1 MRRGLHGRGAL
12 FDTEPPGLA
21 PRLVGLRPFQH
32 GPSPCEHPKE
42 LPFVV
47 FAGARGLGK
56 SAVLAELRAAYEG
69 RTPLAL
75 IDCEADRFAGPPAGQ
90 PHEVWSPV
98 AQALVTIAEQLA
110 EPVAD
115 AGRIPFPRLAA
126 GLLAVAA
133 GGWNDRD
140 VPRARREAERIL
152 LLNDTGSWVGSPTS
166 RWVGRVSA
174 RLTDPLT
181 GPLPGTGTGTGTGPV
196 VEPVVEAALETF
208 SEGVSPTHRRLRK
221 AAAWYRDH
229 PNADGNPK
237 LGLLLLS
244 GHFRAGGD
252 LRTHAEGHLVRA
264 LLADLDDA
272 YGGALPRG
280 NRLGRPVVLVDNAQS
295 APGVGLIGAVLRDR
309 AGGIADRVAF
319 FAGLRG
325 HGHPALRN
333 ATRRTLSELVRAS
346 GWEPGGTASSRALL
360 VPLSP
365 LSPDDTP
372 RVVEAAC
379 RGLAVPSRLPGAA
392 HRLTGGSPLGT
403 ALFAESARQNLPRGA
418 GTPGELLTADLVPQ
432 ETYEASEKR
441 EAYRAHEVHEAREKR
456 AAYGA
461 HEVHEVREKR
471 AACDG
476 RPAYRE
482 LLDRL
487 IPDGRRDELAL
498 LAVAHDRESACALAA
513 ARLPGDFGA
522 VGVLALE
529 ARLAEEGLPTVP
541 GQFVGDPFLRALLLL
556 GLHRREPDHAT
567 WKAAHRTL
575 VAHYTDIP
583 AAPDGT
589 ADGSGNGPRCAE
601 QRILYR
607 LHHELALGAAEPAVT
622 WLRDAF
628 AHHDTKAWL
637 RALVFLASAP
647 YHPTPAPDG
656 YGGATSDARTRVALG
671 RVGGG
676 PPPPEGAD
684 TALHLRI
691 RRLLYGIWQ
700 VTDPLALP
708 DPVVAERLRS
718 ELGQLSRLRTTDVEP
733 LLRASVHWPEDA
745 LSGRPLRGGQ
755 TPA

>member
-1 MRRGLHGRGAL
+1 MRRRLYGRGAL

-32 GPSPCEHPKE
+32 GPSPCEHPRE

-75 IDCEADRFAGPPAGQ
+75 IDCEADRFAGPPAGR

-115 AGRIPFPRLAA
+115 AGRIPFPRLAT

-140 VPRARREAERIL
+140 MPRARREAERIL
-152 LLNDTGSWVGSPTS
+152 LLNDTGSWAGGHTS

-181 GPLPGTGTGTGTGPV
+181 GPLPGTGPV

-252 LRTHAEGHLVRA
+252 PRTHAEGHLVRA

-272 YGGALPRG
+272 YGGPLPRA
-280 NRLGRPVVLVDNAQS
+280 NRPGRPVVLIDNAQS
-295 APGVGLIGAVLRDR
+295 APGIGLIGAVLRDR

-333 ATRRTLSELVRAS
+333 ATRSTLSALARTS

-392 HRLTGGSPLGT
+392 HRLTLGSPLGT
-403 ALFAESARQNLPRGA
+403 TLFAESARQNLSRGA

-432 ETYEASEKR
+432 EAD
-441 EAYRAHEVHEAREKR
+441 
-456 AAYGA
+456 GA
-461 HEVHEVREKR
+461 HETDEVDEAEEKRGVRE
-471 AACDG
+471 G

-487 IPDGRRDELAL
+487 TPDGGRDELAL

-513 ARLPGDFGA
+513 ARLPADFGA

-556 GLHRREPDHAT
+556 GLHRREPDHGT

-583 AAPDGT
+583 AAPDGLR
-589 ADGSGNGPRCAE
+589 DGPGDGPGSKE

-607 LHHELALGAAEPAVT
+607 LLHEMALGATEPAVT
-622 WLRDAF
+622 HLRDAF
-628 AHHDTKAWL
+628 PRQDTKAWL
-637 RALVFLASAP
+637 RALVLLASAP
-647 YHPTPAPDG
+647 YHPAPVPAPVPDG
-656 YGGATSDARTRVALG
+656 YGGVASDARARVALG
-671 RVGGG
+671 RVGTG
-676 PPPPEGAD
+676 PPPPQGAD

-691 RRLLYGIWQ
+691 RRLLHGVWQ

-718 ELGQLSRLRTTDVEP
+718 ELEHLSRLRPVDVEP

-745 LSGRPLRGGQ
+745 LSGRPLRLGQ

>member
-1 MRRGLHGRGAL
+1 MRGRLYGRGAL

-32 GPSPCEHPKE
+32 GPSPCEHPKDI
-42 LPFVV
+42 PFVV

-69 RTPLAL
+69 QTPLAL
-75 IDCEADRFAGPPAGQ
+75 IDCEADRFAGPPAGR

-98 AQALVTIAEQLA
+98 SQALVTIAEQLA

-140 VPRARREAERIL
+140 VPRIRREAERIL
-152 LLNDTGSWVGSPTS
+152 LLNDTGSWVGGHTS

-181 GPLPGTGTGTGTGPV
+181 GPLPGTGPV

-208 SEGVSPTHRRLRK
+208 SEGVSPAHRRLRK

-229 PNADGNPK
+229 PNADGNQK

-252 LRTHAEGHLVRA
+252 PRTHAEGHLVRA

-272 YGGALPRG
+272 YGGPLPRG
-280 NRLGRPVVLVDNAQS
+280 HRSGRPVVLIDNAQT
-295 APGVGLIGAVLRDR
+295 APGIGLIGAVLRDR
-309 AGGIADRVAF
+309 ADGIADRVAF

-333 ATRRTLSELVRAS
+333 ATRGTLSELARTS

-365 LSPDDTP
+365 LSPDETP

-403 ALFAESARQNLPRGA
+403 TLFAESARQNLPRGA

-432 ETYEASEKR
+432 KAQEAQ
-441 EAYRAHEVHEAREKR
+441 EAREKR
-456 AAYGA
+456 EK
-461 HEVHEVREKR
+461 HE
-471 AACDG
+471 ACDG

-487 IPDGRRDELAL
+487 VPDGRRDEPAL

-529 ARLAEEGLPTVP
+529 ARLAEEGVPSVP

-556 GLHRREPDHAT
+556 DLHRREPDHGT

-583 AAPDGT
+583 AAPDGPG
-589 ADGSGNGPRCAE
+589 DGSCDSSCDSSGHDSSGSRE
-601 QRILYR
+601 QRTLYR
-607 LHHELALGAAEPAVT
+607 LQHELALGAAEPAVT
-622 WLRDAF
+622 YLRDTF
-628 AHHDTKAWL
+628 PRHDPRAWL
-637 RALVFLASAP
+637 RALLFLASAP
-647 YHPTPAPDG
+647 YHPARPAPVPDG
-656 YGGATSDARTRVALG
+656 YGGAASDARTRVALG
-671 RVGGG
+671 RVGTG
-676 PPPPEGAD
+676 PPPPQGAD

-691 RRLLYGIWQ
+691 RRLLYGVWQ

-718 ELGQLSRLRTTDVEP
+718 ELEHLSRLRLTDVEP

-745 LSGRPLRGGQ
+745 LSGRPLRHART
-755 TPA
+755 TPGPLTRP

>member
-1 MRRGLHGRGAL
+1 M

-32 GPSPCEHPKE
+32 GHSPGEHPKE
-42 LPFVV
+42 IPFVV

-75 IDCEADRFAGPPAGQ
+75 IDCEADRFAGPPAGR

-140 VPRARREAERIL
+140 VPRVRREAERIL
-152 LLNDTGSWVGSPTS
+152 LLNDTGSWVGGHTS
-166 RWVGRVSA
+166 RWVGRVTA

-181 GPLPGTGTGTGTGPV
+181 GPPPGTGPV

-229 PNADGNPK
+229 PNADGSPK

-252 LRTHAEGHLVRA
+252 ARTHAEGHLVRA

-272 YGGALPRG
+272 YGGSLPRG
-280 NRLGRPVVLVDNAQS
+280 HRPGRPVVLIDNAQTT
-295 APGVGLIGAVLRDR
+295 PGIGLIGAVLRDR
-309 AGGIADRVAF
+309 ADGIADRVAF

-333 ATRRTLSELVRAS
+333 AARSTLCELARTRD
-346 GWEPGGTASSRALL
+346 WKPGGTASSRALL

-372 RVVEAAC
+372 RVVETAC

-403 ALFAESARQNLPRGA
+403 TLFAESARQNLPRGA

-432 ETYEASEKR
+432 E
-441 EAYRAHEVHEAREKR
+441 AH
-456 AAYGA
+456 GA
-461 HEVHEVREKR
+461 HEQREAR
-471 AACDG
+471 DG

-487 IPDGRRDELAL
+487 TPDGRQDELAL

-529 ARLAEEGLPTVP
+529 ARLAEEGVPSVP

-556 GLHRREPDHAT
+556 GLHRGDPDHGT

-583 AAPDGT
+583 ATPDGPK
-589 ADGSGNGPRCAE
+589 DSSGHGQGRDPGPEE
-601 QRILYR
+601 QRTLYR

-622 WLRDAF
+622 YLRDAF
-628 AHHDTKAWL
+628 PRHDTKAWL

-647 YHPTPAPDG
+647 YHLAPVPDG
-656 YGGATSDARTRVALG
+656 YGGTASDARTRVALG
-671 RVGGG
+671 RVGTG
-676 PPPPEGAD
+676 PPPPQGAD

-691 RRLLYGIWQ
+691 RRLLYGVWQ

-718 ELGQLSRLRTTDVEP
+718 ELEHLSRLRPTDVEP
-733 LLRASVHWPEDA
+733 LLRASLHWPEDA
-745 LSGRPLRGGQ
+745 LSGRPLRLG
-755 TPA
+755 

>member
-1 MRRGLHGRGAL
+1 MRRGLHGQGAL

-21 PRLVGLRPFQH
+21 ARLVGLRPFQH
-32 GPSPCEHPKE
+32 GSSPCEHPKE
-42 LPFVV
+42 IPFVV
-47 FAGARGLGK
+47 FAGPRGIGR

-75 IDCEADRFAGPPAGQ
+75 IDCEAERFAHPPAGR
-90 PHEVWSPV
+90 PREVWSPLS
-98 AQALVTIAEQLA
+98 QALVTIAEQLA

-140 VPRARREAERIL
+140 LPRIRREAERIL
-152 LLNDTGSWVGSPTS
+152 LLNDTGSWVGGQTS

-181 GPLPGTGTGTGTGPV
+181 GPLPGTGPV
-196 VEPVVEAALETF
+196 VEPVVEAVLETF

-252 LRTHAEGHLVRA
+252 PRTHAEGHLVRA

-272 YGGALPRG
+272 YGGSLPRG
-280 NRLGRPVVLVDNAQS
+280 HRPGRPVVLVDNAQT
-295 APGVGLIGAVLRDR
+295 APGIGLIGAVLRDR
-309 AGGIADRVAF
+309 ADGIADRVAF

-333 ATRRTLSELVRAS
+333 ATRGALSELARTS

-360 VPLSP
+360 VRLSP

-403 ALFAESARQNLPRGA
+403 TLFAESARQNLPRGA
-418 GTPGELLTADLVPQ
+418 GTPGELLTADLVPPDKQ
-432 ETYEASEKR
+432 DGR
-441 EAYRAHEVHEAREKR
+441 EACEAHGVHKGHERHGVHEVHE
-456 AAYGA
+456 G
-461 HEVHEVREKR
+461 HEGHEGHG
-471 AACDG
+471 G
-476 RPAYRE
+476 RPAYRA

-487 IPDGRRDELAL
+487 VPDGRRDELAL

-529 ARLAEEGLPTVP
+529 ARLAEEGLPKVP
-541 GQFVGDPFLRALLLL
+541 GQFVGDPFLRTLLLL
-556 GLHRREPDHAT
+556 ELHRREPDHRT

-583 AAPDGT
+583 GAPDGPGPGP
-589 ADGSGNGPRCAE
+589 GSAE
-601 QRILYR
+601 QRVLHR

-622 WLRDAF
+622 YLRDTF
-628 AHHDTKAWL
+628 PRQDTKAWL

-647 YHPTPAPDG
+647 YHPAPVPDG
-656 YGGATSDARTRVALG
+656 YGGAASDARTGVALG
-671 RVGGG
+671 RVGTG

-691 RRLLYGIWQ
+691 RRLLYGVWQ

-718 ELGQLSRLRTTDVEP
+718 ELEHLSRLRSTDVEP

-745 LSGRPLRGGQ
+745 LSGRPLRLGR
-755 TPA
+755 TASRP

>member
-32 GPSPCEHPKE
+32 GQSPYEHPKD

-56 SAVLAELRAAYEG
+56 STLLAELRAAYQG
-69 RTPLAL
+69 HTPVAL
-75 IDCEADRFAGPPAGQ
+75 IDCEADEFTGPPARR
-90 PHEVWSPV
+90 PREVWSPV
-98 AQALVTIAEQLA
+98 SQALVTIAEQLA

-140 VPRARREAERIL
+140 VPRIRQEAERIL
-152 LLNDTGSWVGSPTS
+152 LLNDTDSWVGTIAG

-174 RLTDPLT
+174 RLTDALADALT
-181 GPLPGTGTGTGTGPV
+181 GSLSGTGPV
-196 VEPVVEAALETF
+196 VEPVIEATLEAF

-221 AAAWYRDH
+221 AATWYRDH
-229 PNADGNPK
+229 PNAGGNPK

-252 LRTHAEGHLVRA
+252 ARTHAEGHLVRA

-272 YGGALPRG
+272 YGGSLPRG
-280 NRLGRPVVLVDNAQS
+280 HRAGRPVVLIDNAQS
-295 APGVGLIGAVLRDR
+295 TPGVGLIGAVLRDR

-333 ATRRTLSELVRAS
+333 ATRSTLSELARTS

-379 RGLAVPSRLPGAA
+379 RGLAVPSRLPHAA

-403 ALFAESARQNLPRGA
+403 ALLAESARQNLPRGA
-418 GTPGELLTADLVPQ
+418 VTPGDLLTARLVPRPEDDGPEGEGPQ
-432 ETYEASEKR
+432 
-441 EAYRAHEVHEAREKR
+441 H
-456 AAYGA
+456 
-461 HEVHEVREKR
+461 
-471 AACDG
+471 DG

-487 IPDGRRDELAL
+487 VPGDRRTELAL
-498 LAVAHDRESACALAA
+498 LAVAHDHESACALAA
-513 ARLPGDFGA
+513 ARLPAGFGA
-522 VGVLALE
+522 AGVLALE
-529 ARLAEEGLPTVP
+529 ARFAEEGLPTVP
-541 GQFVGDPFLRALLLL
+541 GQFVGDPLLRALLLL
-556 GLHRREPDHAT
+556 DLYRREPDHDT

-575 VAHYTDIP
+575 IHHYTDT
-583 AAPDGT
+583 PDGP
-589 ADGSGNGPRCAE
+589 GGPGGPGGPDSSDAPGAPAGRE
-601 QRILYR
+601 QRVLYR
-607 LHHELALGAAEPAVT
+607 LHHELALGAAESAVT
-622 WLRDAF
+622 YLRDTFHRVDPREWLAALAF
-628 AHHDTKAWL
+628 L
-637 RALVFLASAP
+637 SSAP
-647 YHPTPAPDG
+647 YRPGTAPDG
-656 YGGATSDARTRVALG
+656 RGGPGTDDRAPVALG
-671 RVGGG
+671 RVGTG
-676 PPPPEGAD
+676 PRPPEGAD
-684 TALHLRI
+684 TALHLRM
-691 RRLLYGIWQ
+691 RRLLYGLWQ
-700 VTDPLALP
+700 VTDPLMLP

-718 ELGQLSRLRTTDVEP
+718 ELEQLSRLRPADAEP
-733 LLRASVHWPEDA
+733 LRRASRHWPKDA
-745 LSGRPLRGGQ
+745 LAGRPLRLC
-755 TPA
+755 

>member
-32 GPSPCEHPKE
+32 GSSPCEHPTE
-42 LPFVV
+42 IPFVV

-75 IDCEADRFAGPPAGQ
+75 IDCEADLFAGPPEGL

-98 AQALVTIAEQLA
+98 AQALVTLAEQLA
-110 EPVAD
+110 QPVAD

-133 GGWNDRD
+133 GGWHDRD
-140 VPRARREAERIL
+140 VPRVRREAERIL
-152 LLNDTGSWVGSPTS
+152 LLNDTGSRTGGPAGARAPAGSWAGGHRS

-174 RLTDPLT
+174 RLTDPLS
-181 GPLPGTGTGTGTGPV
+181 GPLPGTGPV
-196 VEPVVEAALETF
+196 VEPVVEAALEAF

-229 PNADGNPK
+229 PNAEGSPK
-237 LGLLLLS
+237 RGLLLLS
-244 GHFRAGGD
+244 GHFRTGGD
-252 LRTHAEGHLVRA
+252 ARTHAEGHLVRA

-272 YGGALPRG
+272 YGGSLPRG
-280 NRLGRPVVLVDNAQS
+280 HRAGRPVVLIDNAQT
-295 APGVGLIGAVLRDR
+295 APGIGLIAAVLRDR
-309 AGGIADRVAF
+309 ADGIADRVAF

-333 ATRRTLSELVRAS
+333 ATRSPLSQLARTS
-346 GWEPGGTASSRALL
+346 GWQPGGTASSRALL

-365 LSPDDTP
+365 LSRDDTP

-392 HRLTGGSPLGT
+392 HRLTRGSPLGT
-403 ALFAESARQNLPRGA
+403 TLFAESARQNLPRGA
-418 GTPGELLTADLVPQ
+418 GTPGELLTADLVPHEAQ
-432 ETYEASEKR
+432 ETC
-441 EAYRAHEVHEAREKR
+441 
-456 AAYGA
+456 GA
-461 HEVHEVREKR
+461 HETHE
-471 AACDG
+471 ACGTRGG

-487 IPDGRRDELAL
+487 VPAGRRDELAL
-498 LAVAHDRESACALAA
+498 LAVAHDRESAFALAA

-556 GLHRREPDHAT
+556 GLHRREPDHGT

-575 VAHYTDIP
+575 VAHYTDLP
-583 AAPDGT
+583 AAPDRPREDAGEG
-589 ADGSGNGPRCAE
+589 AGPGAAE
-601 QRILYR
+601 QRTLYR
-607 LHHELALGAAEPAVT
+607 LQHELALGAAEPAVT
-622 WLRDAF
+622 YLRDTF
-628 AHHDTKAWL
+628 ARHCMKAWL

-647 YHPTPAPDG
+647 YHPAPTPDG
-656 YGGATSDARTRVALG
+656 YGCAAYDARARVALG
-671 RVGGG
+671 RVGAG

-691 RRLLYGIWQ
+691 RRLLYGVWQ

-745 LSGRPLRGGQ
+745 LSGRPLRLGRTAGRA
-755 TPA
+755 PDLF

>member
-1 MRRGLHGRGAL
+1 MRRGLHGQGAL

-21 PRLVGLRPFQH
+21 ARLVGLRPFQH
-32 GPSPCEHPKE
+32 GSSPCEHPKE
-42 LPFVV
+42 IPFVV
-47 FAGARGLGK
+47 FAGPRGIGR

-75 IDCEADRFAGPPAGQ
+75 IDCEAERFAHPPAGR
-90 PHEVWSPV
+90 PREVWSPLS
-98 AQALVTIAEQLA
+98 QALVTIAEQLA

-140 VPRARREAERIL
+140 LPRIRREAERIL
-152 LLNDTGSWVGSPTS
+152 LLNDTGSWVGGQTS

-181 GPLPGTGTGTGTGPV
+181 GPLPGTGPV
-196 VEPVVEAALETF
+196 VEPVVEAVLETF

-252 LRTHAEGHLVRA
+252 PRTHAEGHLVRA

-272 YGGALPRG
+272 YGGSLPRG
-280 NRLGRPVVLVDNAQS
+280 HRPGRPVVLVDNAQT
-295 APGVGLIGAVLRDR
+295 APGIGLIGAVLRDR
-309 AGGIADRVAF
+309 ADGIADRVAF

-333 ATRRTLSELVRAS
+333 ATRGALSELARTS

-360 VPLSP
+360 VRLSP

-403 ALFAESARQNLPRGA
+403 TLFAESARQNLPRGA
-418 GTPGELLTADLVPQ
+418 GTPGELLTADLVPPDKQ
-432 ETYEASEKR
+432 DGR
-441 EAYRAHEVHEAREKR
+441 EACEAHGVHKGHERHGVHEVHE
-456 AAYGA
+456 G
-461 HEVHEVREKR
+461 HEGHERHGG
-471 AACDG
+471 D
-476 RPAYRE
+476 PAYRA

-487 IPDGRRDELAL
+487 VPDGRRDELAL

-529 ARLAEEGLPTVP
+529 ARLAEEGLPKVP
-541 GQFVGDPFLRALLLL
+541 GQFVGDPFLRTLLLL
-556 GLHRREPDHAT
+556 ELHRREPDHRT

-583 AAPDGT
+583 GAPDGPGPGP
-589 ADGSGNGPRCAE
+589 GSAE
-601 QRILYR
+601 QRVLHR

-622 WLRDAF
+622 YLRDTF
-628 AHHDTKAWL
+628 PRQDTKAWL

-647 YHPTPAPDG
+647 YHPAPVPDG
-656 YGGATSDARTRVALG
+656 YGGAASDARTGVALG
-671 RVGGG
+671 RVGTG

-691 RRLLYGIWQ
+691 RRLLYGVWQ

-718 ELGQLSRLRTTDVEP
+718 ELEHLSRLRSTDVEP

-745 LSGRPLRGGQ
+745 LSGRPLRLGR
-755 TPA
+755 TASRP

>member
-1 MRRGLHGRGAL
+1 MRRGLHGQGAL

-21 PRLVGLRPFQH
+21 ARLVGLRPFQH
-32 GPSPCEHPKE
+32 GSSPCEHPKE
-42 LPFVV
+42 IPFVV
-47 FAGARGLGK
+47 FAGPRGIGR

-75 IDCEADRFAGPPAGQ
+75 IDCEAERFAHPPAGR
-90 PHEVWSPV
+90 PHEVWSPLS
-98 AQALVTIAEQLA
+98 QALVTIAEQLA

-140 VPRARREAERIL
+140 VPRIRREAERIL
-152 LLNDTGSWVGSPTS
+152 LLNDTGSWVGGQTS

-181 GPLPGTGTGTGTGPV
+181 GPLPGTGPV
-196 VEPVVEAALETF
+196 VEPVVEAVLETF

-252 LRTHAEGHLVRA
+252 PRTHAEGHLVRA

-272 YGGALPRG
+272 YGGSLPRG
-280 NRLGRPVVLVDNAQS
+280 HRPGRPVVLVDNAQT
-295 APGVGLIGAVLRDR
+295 APGIGLIGAVLRDR
-309 AGGIADRVAF
+309 AEGIADRVAF

-333 ATRRTLSELVRAS
+333 ATRGALSELARTS

-360 VPLSP
+360 VRLSP

-403 ALFAESARQNLPRGA
+403 TLFAESARQNLPRGA
-418 GTPGELLTADLVPQ
+418 GAPGELLTADLVPP
-432 ETYEASEKR
+432 EKYDGR
-441 EAYRAHEVHEAREKR
+441 EACEAHKGHGVHK
-456 AAYGA
+456 G
-461 HEVHEVREKR
+461 HEGHERHEGHG
-471 AACDG
+471 G

-487 IPDGRRDELAL
+487 VPDGRRDELAL

-529 ARLAEEGLPTVP
+529 ARLAEEGLPPVP

-556 GLHRREPDHAT
+556 ELHRREPDHRT

-583 AAPDGT
+583 GAPDGP
-589 ADGSGNGPRCAE
+589 GHGPESAE
-601 QRILYR
+601 QRVLYR

-622 WLRDAF
+622 YLRDTF
-628 AHHDTKAWL
+628 PRKDTKAWL

-647 YHPTPAPDG
+647 YHPAPVPDG
-656 YGGATSDARTRVALG
+656 YGGAASDARTGVALG
-671 RVGGG
+671 RVGTG

-691 RRLLYGIWQ
+691 RRLLYGVWQ

-718 ELGQLSRLRTTDVEP
+718 ELEHLSRLRSTDVEP

-745 LSGRPLRGGQ
+745 LSGRPLRLGR
-755 TPA
+755 TASRP